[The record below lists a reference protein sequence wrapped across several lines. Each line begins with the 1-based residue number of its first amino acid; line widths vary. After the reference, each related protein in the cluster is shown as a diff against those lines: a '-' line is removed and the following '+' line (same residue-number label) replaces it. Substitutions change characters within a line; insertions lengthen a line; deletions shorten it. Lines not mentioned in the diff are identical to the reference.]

1 VPYYSAMQHHP
12 SSPAPAAIPAPAPWR
27 HLVHEL
33 RPDDA
38 GRLYSPAMR
47 ERFRSLGSSPDA
59 EALAAVSVADKALA
73 SSLEGSMADLGLSL
87 AQFRALLWIRQSG
100 RAGTHMRLI
109 ADACNVTPR
118 TITGVVDG
126 LEAAGLVER
135 VPDPADRRAVIARLT
150 EEGARRFDAARTRQE
165 EVARRL
171 LTALEP
177 EEREVLR
184 DLCLRLVRSAA
195 ALAAREAGR

>member
-1 VPYYSAMQHHP
+1 VPYYAAMQHHLTP
-12 SSPAPAAIPAPAPWR
+12 PTPAAPAPAPWR
-27 HLVHEL
+27 HIVREL

-38 GRLYSPAMR
+38 GRLFSPGMR
-47 ERFRSLGSSPDA
+47 ERFRNLGSSPDA
-59 EALAAVSVADKALA
+59 EALAAVSLADKALV
-73 SSLEGSMADLGLSL
+73 STLEGSMGDLGLSL
-87 AQFRALLWIRQSG
+87 AQFRALMWIRQSG

-150 EEGARRFDAARTRQE
+150 EEGARRFDAARARQM
-165 EVARRL
+165 EVSQRL
-171 LTALEP
+171 LSALEP

-184 DLCLRLVRSAA
+184 DLCLRLVRAAA
-195 ALAAREAGR
+195 ALGGREAVR